1 MIEELQKQGRIIVV
15 SGPSGV
21 GKTTLVETML
31 EHSSSIVR
39 SVSATTR
46 LPRSGETDGVDYHFL
61 PKSEFERL
69 IEQNGLV
76 EWTKYGENYYGTL
89 KSTLESIIKAGKDIV
104 LTIDVDGA
112 IQLKKLGFSCLL
124 IFILPPSIQI
134 LRQRL
139 EERKT
144 ETESELN
151 QRLERAKAEFD
162 LVAYYD
168 YCVINDQIPLAIQQ
182 LIKIIEVDRFRIDEN
197 LVQSIKQQIPPVVS

>member
-89 KSTLESIIKAGKDIV
+89 KSTLESTIKAGKDIV

-112 IQLKKLGFSCLL
+112 IQLKKIGFSCLL
-124 IFILPPSIQI
+124 IFILPPSVQI

-168 YCVINDQIPLAIQQ
+168 YCVVNDQIPLAIQQ

>member
-89 KSTLESIIKAGKDIV
+89 KSTLESTIKAGKDIM
-104 LTIDVDGA
+104 LIIDVDGA
-112 IQLKKLGFSCLL
+112 IQLKKLGLSCLL
-124 IFILPPSIQI
+124 IFILPPSVQI

-168 YCVINDQIPLAIQQ
+168 YCVVNDQIPLAIQQ

-197 LVQSIKQQIPPVVS
+197 LLQSIKQQIPPVVS

>member
-89 KSTLESIIKAGKDIV
+89 KSTLESTIKAGKDII

-112 IQLKKLGFSCLL
+112 IQLKKLGLSCLL
-124 IFILPPSIQI
+124 IFILPPSVQI

-151 QRLERAKAEFD
+151 ERLERAKAEFD
-162 LVAYYD
+162 LVSYYD
-168 YCVINDQIPLAIQQ
+168 YCVVNDQIPLSIQQ

>member
-76 EWTKYGENYYGTL
+76 EWTKYGKNYYGTL
-89 KSTLESIIKAGKDIV
+89 KSTLESTIKAGKDII

-112 IQLKKLGFSCLL
+112 IQLKKLGLSCML

>member
-89 KSTLESIIKAGKDIV
+89 KSTLESTIKAGKDIM
-104 LTIDVDGA
+104 LIIDVDGA
-112 IQLKKLGFSCLL
+112 IQLKKLGLSCLL
-124 IFILPPSIQI
+124 IIILPPSVQI

-168 YCVINDQIPLAIQQ
+168 YCVVNDQIPLAIQQ

>member
-21 GKTTLVETML
+21 GKTTLVETIL

-89 KSTLESIIKAGKDIV
+89 KSTLESTIKAGKDII

-112 IQLKKLGFSCLL
+112 IQLKKLGLSCLL
-124 IFILPPSIQI
+124 IFILPPSVQI

-168 YCVINDQIPLAIQQ
+168 YFVVNDQIPLAIQQ

>member
-89 KSTLESIIKAGKDIV
+89 KSTLESTIKAGKDIV

-112 IQLKKLGFSCLL
+112 IQLKKLGLSCLL
-124 IFILPPSIQI
+124 IFILPPSVQI

-168 YCVINDQIPLAIQQ
+168 YCVVNDQIPLAIQQ

-197 LVQSIKQQIPPVVS
+197 LVQSIKQQIPPAVS

>member
-21 GKTTLVETML
+21 GKTTLVETIL

-89 KSTLESIIKAGKDIV
+89 KSTLESTIKAGKDII

-112 IQLKKLGFSCLL
+112 IQLKKLGLSCLL
-124 IFILPPSIQI
+124 IFILPPSVQI
-134 LRQRL
+134 LQQRL

-144 ETESELN
+144 ETKFELN
-151 QRLERAKAEFD
+151 QRLERAKTEFD
-162 LVAYYD
+162 LVTYYD
-168 YCVINDQIPLAIQQ
+168 YCVVNDQIPIAIQQ
-182 LIKIIEVDRFRIDEN
+182 LIKIIEADRFRIDEN
-197 LVQSIKQQIPPVVS
+197 LVQSIKQQIPSVVS

>member
-89 KSTLESIIKAGKDIV
+89 KSTLESTIKAGKDII
-104 LTIDVDGA
+104 LIIDVDGA
-112 IQLKKLGFSCLL
+112 IQLKKLGLSCLL
-124 IFILPPSIQI
+124 IFILPPSVQI

-168 YCVINDQIPLAIQQ
+168 YCVVNDQIPLAIQQ

>member
-21 GKTTLVETML
+21 GKTTLVETIL
-31 EHSSSIVR
+31 EHSSSLVR

-89 KSTLESIIKAGKDIV
+89 KSTLESTIKAGKDIM
-104 LTIDVDGA
+104 LIIDVDGA
-112 IQLKKLGFSCLL
+112 IQLKKLGLSCLL
-124 IFILPPSIQI
+124 IFILPPSVQI

-151 QRLERAKAEFD
+151 ERLERAKAEFD
-162 LVAYYD
+162 LVSYYD
-168 YCVINDQIPLAIQQ
+168 YCVVNDQIPLSIQQ

>member
-1 MIEELQKQGRIIVV
+1 MIEELQKQGRIIVI

-21 GKTTLVETML
+21 GKTTLVETLL

-89 KSTLESIIKAGKDIV
+89 KSTLESTIKAGKDII
-104 LTIDVDGA
+104 LIIDVDGA
-112 IQLKKLGFSCLL
+112 IQLKKLGLSCLL
-124 IFILPPSIQI
+124 IFILPPSVQI

-168 YCVINDQIPLAIQQ
+168 YCVVNDQIPLAIQQ

>member
-21 GKTTLVETML
+21 GKTTLVETIL

-46 LPRSGETDGVDYHFL
+46 LPRNGETDGVDYHFL

-89 KSTLESIIKAGKDIV
+89 KSTLESTIKAGKDII

-112 IQLKKLGFSCLL
+112 IQLKKLGLSCLL
-124 IFILPPSIQI
+124 IFILPPSVQI

-168 YCVINDQIPLAIQQ
+168 YCVVNDQIPLAIQQ

>member
-1 MIEELQKQGRIIVV
+1 MIEELQKQGRIIVI

-21 GKTTLVETML
+21 GKTTLVETLL

-69 IEQNGLV
+69 IETNGLV

-89 KSTLESIIKAGKDIV
+89 RSILESTIRVGKDIV

-112 IQLKKLGFSCLL
+112 IQLKKLGLSCLL
-124 IFILPPSIQI
+124 IFILPPSVQI
-134 LRQRL
+134 LQQRL

-144 ETESELN
+144 ETKFELHH
-151 QRLERAKAEFD
+151 RLERAKTEFD
-162 LVAYYD
+162 LVTYYD
-168 YCVINDQIPLAIQQ
+168 YCVVNDQIPIAIQQ
-182 LIKIIEVDRFRIDEN
+182 LIKIIEADRFRIDEN
-197 LVQSIKQQIPPVVS
+197 LVQSIKQQIPSVVS

>member
-89 KSTLESIIKAGKDIV
+89 KSTLESTIKAGKDIV

-112 IQLKKLGFSCLL
+112 IQLKKLGLSCLL
-124 IFILPPSIQI
+124 IFILPPSVQI

-168 YCVINDQIPLAIQQ
+168 YCVVNDQIPLAIQQ

>member
-21 GKTTLVETML
+21 GKTTLVETIL

-46 LPRSGETDGVDYHFL
+46 LPRIGETDGVDYHFL

-89 KSTLESIIKAGKDIV
+89 KSTLESTIKAGKDIV

-112 IQLKKLGFSCLL
+112 IQLKKLGLSCLL
-124 IFILPPSIQI
+124 IFILPPSVQI

-182 LIKIIEVDRFRIDEN
+182 LIKIIEVDRLRIDEN

>member
-21 GKTTLVETML
+21 GKTTLVETIL

-39 SVSATTR
+39 SVSTTTR

-89 KSTLESIIKAGKDIV
+89 KSTLESTIKAGKDIV

-112 IQLKKLGFSCLL
+112 IQLKKLGLSCLL
-124 IFILPPSIQI
+124 IFILPPSVQI

-197 LVQSIKQQIPPVVS
+197 LVQSIKQQTPPAVS

>member
-21 GKTTLVETML
+21 GKTTLVETIL

-46 LPRSGETDGVDYHFL
+46 LPRNGETDGVDYHFL

-89 KSTLESIIKAGKDIV
+89 KSTLESTIKAGKDII

-112 IQLKKLGFSCLL
+112 IQLKKLGLSCML

>member
-46 LPRSGETDGVDYHFL
+46 LPRSVETDGVDYHFL

-89 KSTLESIIKAGKDIV
+89 KSTLESTIKAGKDIM
-104 LTIDVDGA
+104 LIIDDDGA
-112 IQLKKLGFSCLL
+112 IQLKKLGLSCLL
-124 IFILPPSIQI
+124 IFILPPSVQI

-168 YCVINDQIPLAIQQ
+168 YCVVNDQIPLAIQQ

>member
-1 MIEELQKQGRIIVV
+1 MIEELQKQGRIIVI

-21 GKTTLVETML
+21 GKTTLVETLL

-69 IEQNGLV
+69 IETNGLV

-89 KSTLESIIKAGKDIV
+89 RSILESTIRVGKDIV

-112 IQLKKLGFSCLL
+112 IQLKKLGLSCLL
-124 IFILPPSIQI
+124 IFILPPSVQI
-134 LRQRL
+134 LQQRL

-144 ETESELN
+144 ETKFELN
-151 QRLERAKAEFD
+151 QRLERAKTEFD
-162 LVAYYD
+162 LVTYYD
-168 YCVINDQIPLAIQQ
+168 YCVVNDQIPIAIQQ
-182 LIKIIEVDRFRIDEN
+182 LIKIIEADRFRIDEN
-197 LVQSIKQQIPPVVS
+197 LVQSIKQQIPSVAF

>member
-89 KSTLESIIKAGKDIV
+89 KSTLESTIKAGKDIM
-104 LTIDVDGA
+104 LIIDVDGA
-112 IQLKKLGFSCLL
+112 IQLKKLGLSCLL
-124 IFILPPSIQI
+124 IFILPPSVQI

-168 YCVINDQIPLAIQQ
+168 YCVVNDQIPLAIQQ
-182 LIKIIEVDRFRIDEN
+182 LIKIIQVDRFRIDEN

>member
-21 GKTTLVETML
+21 GKTTLVETIL

-89 KSTLESIIKAGKDIV
+89 KSTLESTIKAGKDII

-112 IQLKKLGFSCLL
+112 IQLKKLGLSCLL
-124 IFILPPSIQI
+124 IFILPPSVQI

-168 YCVINDQIPLAIQQ
+168 YCVVNDQIPLAIQQ

>member
-1 MIEELQKQGRIIVV
+1 M
-15 SGPSGV
+15 
-21 GKTTLVETML
+21 
-31 EHSSSIVR
+31 
-39 SVSATTR
+39 
-46 LPRSGETDGVDYHFL
+46 
-61 PKSEFERL
+61 
-69 IEQNGLV
+69 
-76 EWTKYGENYYGTL
+76 
-89 KSTLESIIKAGKDIV
+89 
-104 LTIDVDGA
+104 TIDVDGA
-112 IQLKKLGFSCLL
+112 IQLKKIGLSCLL
-124 IFILPPSIQI
+124 IFILPPSVQI

-168 YCVINDQIPLAIQQ
+168 YCVVNDQIPLAIQQ

>member
-21 GKTTLVETML
+21 GKTTLVETIL

-89 KSTLESIIKAGKDIV
+89 KSTLESTIKAGKDII

-112 IQLKKLGFSCLL
+112 IQLKKIGLSCLL
-124 IFILPPSIQI
+124 IFILPPSLQI

-168 YCVINDQIPLAIQQ
+168 YCVVNDQIPLAIQQ

>member
-1 MIEELQKQGRIIVV
+1 VIEELQKQGRIIVV

-89 KSTLESIIKAGKDIV
+89 KSTLESTIKAGKDII
-104 LTIDVDGA
+104 LIIDVDGA
-112 IQLKKLGFSCLL
+112 IQLKKLGLSCLL
-124 IFILPPSIQI
+124 IFILPPSVQI

-168 YCVINDQIPLAIQQ
+168 YCVVNDQIPLAIQQ

>member
-21 GKTTLVETML
+21 GKTTLVETIL

-124 IFILPPSIQI
+124 IFILPPSVQI

-168 YCVINDQIPLAIQQ
+168 YCVVNDQIPLAIQQ

>member
-21 GKTTLVETML
+21 GKTTLVETIL

-46 LPRSGETDGVDYHFL
+46 LPRNGETDGVDYHFL

-89 KSTLESIIKAGKDIV
+89 KSTLESTIKAGKDII

-112 IQLKKLGFSCLL
+112 IQLKKLGLSCLL
-124 IFILPPSIQI
+124 IFILPPSVQI

-151 QRLERAKAEFD
+151 QRLERAKAEFN
-162 LVAYYD
+162 LVTYYD
-168 YCVINDQIPLAIQQ
+168 YCVVNDQIPLAIQQ

>member
-1 MIEELQKQGRIIVV
+1 VIEELQKQGRIIVV

-112 IQLKKLGFSCLL
+112 IQLKKLGLSCLL
-124 IFILPPSIQI
+124 IFILPPSVQI

-168 YCVINDQIPLAIQQ
+168 YCVVNDQIPLAVQQ

-197 LVQSIKQQIPPVVS
+197 LVQSIKQQIPPAVS

>member
-46 LPRSGETDGVDYHFL
+46 LPRSGETDGLDYHFL

-89 KSTLESIIKAGKDIV
+89 KSTLESTIKAGKDII

-112 IQLKKLGFSCLL
+112 IQLKKLGLSCLL
-124 IFILPPSIQI
+124 IFILPPSVQI

>member
-21 GKTTLVETML
+21 GKTTLVETIL

-46 LPRSGETDGVDYHFL
+46 LPRNGETDGVDYHFL

-89 KSTLESIIKAGKDIV
+89 KSTLESTIKAGKDIM
-104 LTIDVDGA
+104 LIIDVDGA
-112 IQLKKLGFSCLL
+112 IQLKKLGLSCLL
-124 IFILPPSIQI
+124 IFILPPSVQI

-168 YCVINDQIPLAIQQ
+168 YCVVNDQIPLAIQQ

>member
-89 KSTLESIIKAGKDIV
+89 KSTLESTIKAGKDIM
-104 LTIDVDGA
+104 LIIDVDGA
-112 IQLKKLGFSCLL
+112 IQLKKLGVSCLL
-124 IFILPPSIQI
+124 IFILPPSVQI

-168 YCVINDQIPLAIQQ
+168 YCVVNDQIPLAIQQ

>member
-46 LPRSGETDGVDYHFL
+46 LPRSGETDGVDYDFL
-61 PKSEFERL
+61 PKSDFERL

-76 EWTKYGENYYGTL
+76 EWTKYGENNYGTL
-89 KSTLESIIKAGKDIV
+89 KSTLESTIKAAKDIM
-104 LTIDVDGA
+104 LIIDVDGA
-112 IQLKKLGFSCLL
+112 IQLKKLGLSCLL
-124 IFILPPSIQI
+124 IFILPPSLQI

-168 YCVINDQIPLAIQQ
+168 YCVVNDQIPLAIQQ
-182 LIKIIEVDRFRIDEN
+182 LIKIIAVDRFRIDEN

>member
-21 GKTTLVETML
+21 GKTTLVETIL

-89 KSTLESIIKAGKDIV
+89 KSTLESTIKAGKDIV

-112 IQLKKLGFSCLL
+112 IQLKKLGLSCLL
-124 IFILPPSIQI
+124 IFILPPSVQI

-168 YCVINDQIPLAIQQ
+168 YCVVNDQIPLAIQQ

>member
-21 GKTTLVETML
+21 GKTTLVETIL

-112 IQLKKLGFSCLL
+112 IQLKKLGLSCLL
-124 IFILPPSIQI
+124 IFILPPSVQI

>member
-124 IFILPPSIQI
+124 IFILPPSVQI

-168 YCVINDQIPLAIQQ
+168 YCVVNDQIPLAIQQ

>member
-21 GKTTLVETML
+21 GKTTLVETIL

-46 LPRSGETDGVDYHFL
+46 LPRIGETDGVDYHFL

-89 KSTLESIIKAGKDIV
+89 KSTLESTIKAGKDIV

-112 IQLKKLGFSCLL
+112 IQLKKLGLSCLL
-124 IFILPPSIQI
+124 IFILPPSVQI

>member
-21 GKTTLVETML
+21 GKTTLVETIL

-46 LPRSGETDGVDYHFL
+46 LPRNGETDGVDYHFL

-89 KSTLESIIKAGKDIV
+89 KSTLESTIKAGKDII
-104 LTIDVDGA
+104 LIIDVDGA
-112 IQLKKLGFSCLL
+112 IQLKKLGLSCLL
-124 IFILPPSIQI
+124 IFILPPSVQI

-168 YCVINDQIPLAIQQ
+168 YCVVNDQIPLAIQQ

>member
-21 GKTTLVETML
+21 GKTTLVETIL

-89 KSTLESIIKAGKDIV
+89 KSTLESTIKAGKDIM
-104 LTIDVDGA
+104 LIIDVDGA
-112 IQLKKLGFSCLL
+112 IQLKKLGLSCLL
-124 IFILPPSIQI
+124 IFILPPSVQI

-168 YCVINDQIPLAIQQ
+168 YCVVNDQIPLAIQQ

>member
-1 MIEELQKQGRIIVV
+1 MIEELQKQGRIIVI

-21 GKTTLVETML
+21 GKTTLVETLL

-89 KSTLESIIKAGKDIV
+89 KSTLESTIKAGKDIM
-104 LTIDVDGA
+104 LIIDVDGA
-112 IQLKKLGFSCLL
+112 IQLKKLGLSCLL
-124 IFILPPSIQI
+124 IFILPPSVQI

-168 YCVINDQIPLAIQQ
+168 YCVVNDQIPLAIQQ

>member
-21 GKTTLVETML
+21 GKTTLVETIL

-46 LPRSGETDGVDYHFL
+46 LPRSGETDGLDYHFL

-89 KSTLESIIKAGKDIV
+89 KSTLESTIKAGKDII
-104 LTIDVDGA
+104 LIIDVDGA
-112 IQLKKLGFSCLL
+112 IQLKKLGLSCLL
-124 IFILPPSIQI
+124 IFILPPSVQI

-151 QRLERAKAEFD
+151 QRLERAKAEFN
-162 LVAYYD
+162 LVTYYD
-168 YCVINDQIPLAIQQ
+168 YCVVNDQIPLAIQQ